1 MDKYVIEVHYEE
13 DETTFKITKSSN
25 ILKLRNFI
33 EMYYEDLKT
42 SFYKII
48 YNGRNIIE
56 NENIFN
62 IPLSRIFGDIQRVDL
77 NIIRSIEED
86 LLHVKWKIKCI
97 FKGRSKIFEMLPL
110 LNFEKFKFNILSFF
124 PELEQENYTIIY
136 NNIDITNIYSNNTMI
151 KDIFGEKINFIEPA
165 QRSNGFTYID
175 ENINGSKLNQKRINP
190 KDGDLIIINIES
202 KPKTIIKF
210 FKICSFCHLV
220 IANYICNKCAIAS
233 CEKCSP
239 KDKHIRT
246 KDKNLIKIELFRDC
260 DYSYESTTLQ
270 SYLNKLEEYIQ
281 KANMNKTDDFNIN
294 RKEKMNLLK
303 SKFNEIHRIIDQIK
317 DVQISNLEAL
327 LEKIQRKYLP
337 DKFIPN
343 YQELYNKIY
352 KYKQSP
358 FFDVEESMKKIIE
371 FGLLLARLIED
382 FDKFLKDYLEFY
394 AKYKKC
400 LEIIHKIFHFL
411 ENALVESKIIFK
423 NDIDI
428 FKYKKLLK
436 IYDSS
441 HVLVYDHNTNNF
453 QMMNFHDEKNL
464 FKENFNNYIQ
474 ANFNLG
480 PEEKLFVITGS
491 TTQKFFVYDLNS
503 NEMQFVSPTKYS
515 HNWWPSIIPYKKE
528 DKNKITLVLFCLGGS
543 YTNKCEILFFK
554 DKLKKQKIEEENGE
568 NKDEDNKEEEKE
580 DEKKEEEKIEED
592 NEEKKNEGEDD
603 ISIEGEEVNIPE
615 DNAQE
620 GEEIIDDK
628 IIPLKW
634 YQIAST
640 GVNHGQAGS
649 FIINNKYLF
658 LLFGYDYNLK
668 PITKIEKINIEKIID
683 SPISQ
688 VKDVKWKVLD
698 FKNPD
703 NISSILYYNSILKKN
718 EEEIFI
724 LGGLKE
730 IGQIDCIYKY
740 DPKKNILSKT
750 ENIIPFKYV
759 KFQNEKNFYLINKLS
774 DLVEDNLI
782 KYKEKNKKKN
792 KKNIKKE
799 NGENEIENEVDIEED
814 IEQDKEEDKIKG
826 IKKSREF
833 AIIDANNQVHV
844 IKAETFEHFS
854 IEYIPIQ

>member
-1 MDKYVIEVHYEE
+1 MDKYVIEIHYDE

-25 ILKLRNFI
+25 IIKLRNFI

-48 YNGRNIIE
+48 FNGRNISEDE
-56 NENIFN
+56 NVFN
-62 IPLSRIFGDIQRVDL
+62 IPLYRIFGDLQKVDL
-77 NIIRSIEED
+77 KIVRSIEDD

-97 FKGRSKIFEMLPL
+97 FKGRSTIFEMLPI
-110 LNFEKFKFNILSFF
+110 LNFEKFKFNILSAF

-136 NNIDITNIYSNNTMI
+136 NNIDITNIYSNNTII
-151 KDIFGEKINFIEPA
+151 KDIFGEKINFIEPS
-165 QRSNGFTYID
+165 QMSNGYTKI
-175 ENINGSKLNQKRINP
+175 ENYNGKYPTQKKINP

-202 KPKTIIKF
+202 KPKTIIKM

-220 IANYICNKCAIAS
+220 IANYICDKCAIAS

-239 KDKHIRT
+239 KDRHIRT
-246 KDKNLIKIELFRDC
+246 KEKNLIKIELFRDC
-260 DYSYESTTLQ
+260 DYSYEDTTLQ
-270 SYLNKLEEYIQ
+270 SYLNKLEEYLQ
-281 KANMNKTDDFNIN
+281 KANMNKTDDFNLN
-294 RKEKMNLLK
+294 RKEKIKLLK
-303 SKFNEIHRIIDQIK
+303 TKFDEIHRLVDEIK

-327 LEKIQRKYLP
+327 LERIQRKYMP

-371 FGLLLARLIED
+371 FGLLLARLMED
-382 FDKFLKDYLEFY
+382 FDNFLKDYLEFY

-411 ENALVESKIIFK
+411 ENSLLESKLIFK

-428 FKYKKLLK
+428 FRYKKLLK

-453 QMMNFHDEKNL
+453 QMMNFHDDKNL
-464 FKENFNNYIQ
+464 FKENFNNYVQ
-474 ANFNLG
+474 TNYSLG
-480 PEEKLFVITGS
+480 PDEKLFVVTGS
-491 TTQKFFVYDLNS
+491 TTQKFFVYDLKS
-503 NEMQFVSPTKYS
+503 NEMQFVSNTKFS

-543 YTNKCEILFFK
+543 YTNKCEILFFQ
-554 DKLKKQKIEEENGE
+554 DKLKIKGE
-568 NKDEDNKEEEKE
+568 GE
-580 DEKKEEEKIEED
+580 EKKEEEEKQEEEIK
-592 NEEKKNEGEDD
+592 EEK
-603 ISIEGEEVNIPE
+603 SIEGEEVNIPE
-615 DNAQE
+615 DNNKE
-620 GEEIIDDK
+620 GEEAIIEDK

-649 FIINNKYLF
+649 FIINNKNLF

-668 PITKIEKINIEKIID
+668 PITKIEKINIRDIID
-683 SPISQ
+683 NPISQ
-688 VKDVKWKVLD
+688 AKNVKWKILD

-703 NISSILYYNSILKKN
+703 QISSILYYNSILKKN
-718 EEEIFI
+718 DEEIFI

-740 DPKKNILSKT
+740 EPKENILSKT
-750 ENIIPFKYV
+750 DFIIPFKYV

-774 DLVEDNLI
+774 DLDEDNLI
-782 KYKEKNKKKN
+782 KYKEKLKKKN
-792 KKNIKKE
+792 RKKE
-799 NGENEIENEVDIEED
+799 ENEENEKFIE
-814 IEQDKEEDKIKG
+814 KEEDKEDKDENING
-826 IKKSREF
+826 IQINKEF
-833 AIIDANNQVHV
+833 AIIDGNNQVHI
-844 IKAETFEHFS
+844 IKAESFEHFS
-854 IEYIPIQ
+854 LEYIPVQ

>member
-1 MDKYVIEVHYEE
+1 MDKYVIEIHYDE
-13 DETTFKITKSSN
+13 DETTFKISRSSN
-25 ILKLRNFI
+25 IIKLRNFI

-48 YNGRNIIE
+48 FNGRNIADDE
-56 NENIFN
+56 NNFN
-62 IPLSRIFGDIQRVDL
+62 IPLYRIFGEIQKVDL
-77 NIIRSIEED
+77 KIVRSLEDD

-97 FKGRSKIFEMLPL
+97 FKGKTKIFEMLPL

-124 PELEQENYTIIY
+124 PELEQENYQIIF

-175 ENINGSKLNQKRINP
+175 DNLNGNFSKPKRINP

-210 FKICSFCHLV
+210 YKICSFCHLV

-239 KDKHIRT
+239 KDKHIKT
-246 KDKNLIKIELFRDC
+246 KDKNLIKIEMFRDC

-270 SYLNKLEEYIQ
+270 SYLNKLEEYLQ
-281 KANMNKTDDFNIN
+281 KANMNKTDDFNFN
-294 RKEKMNLLK
+294 RKEKMNLLRT
-303 SKFNEIHRIIDQIK
+303 KFNEIHKLVDDIK
-317 DVQISNLEAL
+317 NVQINNLEAL
-327 LEKIQRKYLP
+327 LERIQRKYLP

-371 FGLLLARLIED
+371 FGLLLARLIDD
-382 FDKFLKDYLEFY
+382 FDNFLKDYLEFY

-400 LEIIHKIFHFL
+400 LEIIHQIFHFL

-428 FKYKKLLK
+428 YQYKKLLK

-441 HVLVYDHNTNNF
+441 HVLVYDHNTNKF

-474 ANFNLG
+474 ANFSLG

-491 TTQKFFVYDLNS
+491 TTQKFFVYDLYN
-503 NEMQFVSPTKYS
+503 NEMQFISQTKFS
-515 HNWWPSIIPYKKE
+515 HNWWPSIIPYKQE
-528 DKNKITLVLFCLGGS
+528 DKNKITLVLFCLSGS

-554 DKLKKQKIEEENGE
+554 DKIKKLEEIEE
-568 NKDEDNKEEEKE
+568 
-580 DEKKEEEKIEED
+580 EKKEEAKKEEELKKE
-592 NEEKKNEGEDD
+592 NEDKDD
-603 ISIEGEEVNIPE
+603 ISVQGQEVNLPE
-615 DNAQE
+615 DNIKE
-620 GEEIIDDK
+620 GEIIDDK

-668 PITKIEKINIEKIID
+668 PITKIEKINIKKIVD
-683 SPISQ
+683 NPISQ
-688 VKDVKWKVLD
+688 ARNVKWKVLD

-740 DPKKNILSKT
+740 DPKQNILSKT
-750 ENIIPFKYV
+750 ENLIPFKYV

-774 DLVEDNLI
+774 DLEDDNLI
-782 KYKEKNKKKN
+782 KYKDKKK
-792 KKNIKKE
+792 KKKQKKKKEENNYDDMFYNIKEKDE
-799 NGENEIENEVDIEED
+799 DDEEEKSNGI
-814 IEQDKEEDKIKG
+814 Q
-826 IKKSREF
+826 KSREF
-833 AIIDANNQVHV
+833 AIIDAKNQVHI
-844 IKAETFEHFS
+844 IKGESFEHFS
-854 IEYIPIQ
+854 VEYIPVE

>member
-1 MDKYVIEVHYEE
+1 MDKYVIEIHYDE
-13 DETTFKITKSSN
+13 DETTFKISRSSN
-25 ILKLRNFI
+25 IIKLRNFI

-48 YNGRNIIE
+48 FNGRNIADDE
-56 NENIFN
+56 NNFN
-62 IPLSRIFGDIQRVDL
+62 IPLYRIFGEIQKVDL
-77 NIIRSIEED
+77 KIVRSLEDD

-97 FKGRSKIFEMLPL
+97 FKGKTKIFEMLPL

-124 PELEQENYTIIY
+124 PELEQENYQIIF

-175 ENINGSKLNQKRINP
+175 DNLNGNFSKPKRINP

-210 FKICSFCHLV
+210 YKICSFCHLV

-239 KDKHIRT
+239 KDKHIKT
-246 KDKNLIKIELFRDC
+246 KDKNLIKIEMFRDC

-270 SYLNKLEEYIQ
+270 SYLNKLEEYLQ
-281 KANMNKTDDFNIN
+281 KANMNKTDDFNFN
-294 RKEKMNLLK
+294 RKEKMNLLRT
-303 SKFNEIHRIIDQIK
+303 KFNEIHKLVDDIK
-317 DVQISNLEAL
+317 NVQVNNLEAL
-327 LEKIQRKYLP
+327 LERIQRKYLP

-371 FGLLLARLIED
+371 FGLLLARLIDD
-382 FDKFLKDYLEFY
+382 FDNFLKDYLEFY

-400 LEIIHKIFHFL
+400 LEIIHQIFHFL

-428 FKYKKLLK
+428 YQYKKLLK

-441 HVLVYDHNTNNF
+441 HVLVYDHNTNKF

-474 ANFNLG
+474 ANFSLG

-491 TTQKFFVYDLNS
+491 TTQKFFVYDLYN
-503 NEMQFVSPTKYS
+503 NEMQFISQTKFS
-515 HNWWPSIIPYKKE
+515 HNWWPSIIPYKQE
-528 DKNKITLVLFCLGGS
+528 DKNKITLVLFCLSGS

-554 DKLKKQKIEEENGE
+554 DKIKKLEEIEE
-568 NKDEDNKEEEKE
+568 
-580 DEKKEEEKIEED
+580 EKKEEAKKEEELKKE
-592 NEEKKNEGEDD
+592 NEDKDD
-603 ISIEGEEVNIPE
+603 ISVQGQEVNLPE
-615 DNAQE
+615 DNIKE
-620 GEEIIDDK
+620 GEIIDDK

-668 PITKIEKINIEKIID
+668 PITKIEKINIKKIVD
-683 SPISQ
+683 NPISQ
-688 VKDVKWKVLD
+688 ARNVKWKVLD

-740 DPKKNILSKT
+740 DPKQNILSKT
-750 ENIIPFKYV
+750 ENLIPFKYV

-774 DLVEDNLI
+774 DLEDDNLI
-782 KYKEKNKKKN
+782 KYKDKKK
-792 KKNIKKE
+792 KKKQKK
-799 NGENEIENEVDIEED
+799 
-814 IEQDKEEDKIKG
+814 
-826 IKKSREF
+826 KKRR
-833 AIIDANNQVHV
+833 
-844 IKAETFEHFS
+844 K
-854 IEYIPIQ
+854 

>member
-1 MDKYVIEVHYEE
+1 MDKYVIEVHYDE
-13 DETTFKITKSSN
+13 DETTFKITRSSN
-25 ILKLRNFI
+25 IIKLRNFI

-48 YNGRNIIE
+48 FNGRNISDDE
-56 NENIFN
+56 NNFN
-62 IPLSRIFGDIQRVDL
+62 IPLYRIFGEIQKVDL
-77 NIIRSIEED
+77 KIVRSIEDD

-124 PELEQENYTIIY
+124 PELEQENYQIIF

-151 KDIFGEKINFIEPA
+151 KDIFSEKINLIEPA

-175 ENINGSKLNQKRINP
+175 DNLNGNFSKPKKINP

-239 KDKHIRT
+239 KDKHIKT

-270 SYLNKLEEYIQ
+270 SYLNKLEEYLQ
-281 KANMNKTDDFNIN
+281 KANMNKTDDFNFN
-294 RKEKMNLLK
+294 RKEKMNLLRT
-303 SKFNEIHRIIDQIK
+303 KFNEIHKLVDEIK
-317 DVQISNLEAL
+317 NVQINNLEAL
-327 LEKIQRKYLP
+327 LERIQRKYLP

-371 FGLLLARLIED
+371 FGLLLARLIDD
-382 FDKFLKDYLEFY
+382 FDNFLKDYLEFY

-400 LEIIHKIFHFL
+400 LEIIHQIFHFL

-423 NDIDI
+423 NDVDI
-428 FKYKKLLK
+428 YQYKKLLK

-441 HVLVYDHNTNNF
+441 HVLVYDHNTNKF
-453 QMMNFHDEKNL
+453 QMMNFHDEKDL

-474 ANFNLG
+474 ANFSLG

-491 TTQKFFVYDLNS
+491 TTQKFFVYDLYN
-503 NEMQFVSPTKYS
+503 NEMQFISQTKFS
-515 HNWWPSIIPYKKE
+515 HNWWPSIIPYKQE
-528 DKNKITLVLFCLGGS
+528 DKNKITLVLFCLSGS

-554 DKLKKQKIEEENGE
+554 DKIKKIEEIGE
-568 NKDEDNKEEEKE
+568 
-580 DEKKEEEKIEED
+580 EKKEEEKKVEEEIKKE
-592 NEEKKNEGEDD
+592 NEEKDD
-603 ISIEGEEVNIPE
+603 ISVQGQEVNIPE
-615 DNAQE
+615 DNLKE
-620 GEEIIDDK
+620 GEIIDDK

-668 PITKIEKINIEKIID
+668 PITKIEKINIKQID
-683 SPISQ
+683 DNPISQ
-688 VKDVKWKVLD
+688 ARNIKWKVLD

-740 DPKKNILSKT
+740 DPKQNILSKT
-750 ENIIPFKYV
+750 ENLIPFKYV

-774 DLVEDNLI
+774 DLEDDNLI
-782 KYKEKNKKKN
+782 KYKDKKK
-792 KKNIKKE
+792 KKKQKKKKVENNYDDMFYDIKVKDD
-799 NGENEIENEVDIEED
+799 ENEEE
-814 IEQDKEEDKIKG
+814 KSNG
-826 IKKSREF
+826 IQKTREF
-833 AIIDANNQVHV
+833 AIIDAKNQVHI
-844 IKAETFEHFS
+844 IKGESFEHFS
-854 IEYIPIQ
+854 IEYVPVE

>member
-1 MDKYVIEVHYEE
+1 
-13 DETTFKITKSSN
+13 
-25 ILKLRNFI
+25 
-33 EMYYEDLKT
+33 
-42 SFYKII
+42 
-48 YNGRNIIE
+48 
-56 NENIFN
+56 
-62 IPLSRIFGDIQRVDL
+62 
-77 NIIRSIEED
+77 
-86 LLHVKWKIKCI
+86 
-97 FKGRSKIFEMLPL
+97 MLPL

-124 PELEQENYTIIY
+124 PELEQENYQIIF

-175 ENINGSKLNQKRINP
+175 DNLNGNFSKPKRINP

-210 FKICSFCHLV
+210 YKICSFCHLV

-239 KDKHIRT
+239 KDKHIKT
-246 KDKNLIKIELFRDC
+246 KDKNLIKIEMFRDC

-270 SYLNKLEEYIQ
+270 SYLNKLEEYLQ
-281 KANMNKTDDFNIN
+281 KANMNKTDDFNFN
-294 RKEKMNLLK
+294 RKEKMNLLRT
-303 SKFNEIHRIIDQIK
+303 KFNEIHKLVDDIK
-317 DVQISNLEAL
+317 NVQINNLEAL
-327 LEKIQRKYLP
+327 LERIQRKYLP

-371 FGLLLARLIED
+371 FGLLLARLIDD
-382 FDKFLKDYLEFY
+382 FDNFLKDYLEFY

-400 LEIIHKIFHFL
+400 LEIIHQIFHFL

-428 FKYKKLLK
+428 YQYKKLLK

-441 HVLVYDHNTNNF
+441 HVLVYDHNTNKF

-474 ANFNLG
+474 ANFSLG

-491 TTQKFFVYDLNS
+491 TTQKFFVYDLYN
-503 NEMQFVSPTKYS
+503 NEMQFISQTKFS
-515 HNWWPSIIPYKKE
+515 HNWWPSIIPYKQE
-528 DKNKITLVLFCLGGS
+528 DKNKITLVLFCLSGS

-554 DKLKKQKIEEENGE
+554 DKIKKLEEIEE
-568 NKDEDNKEEEKE
+568 
-580 DEKKEEEKIEED
+580 EKKEEAKKEEELKKE
-592 NEEKKNEGEDD
+592 NEDKDD
-603 ISIEGEEVNIPE
+603 ISVQGQEVNLPE
-615 DNAQE
+615 DNIKE
-620 GEEIIDDK
+620 GEIIDDK

-649 FIINNKYLF
+649 FIINNKYLSLF
-658 LLFGYDYNLK
+658 FGYDYNLK
-668 PITKIEKINIEKIID
+668 PITKIEKINIKKIVD
-683 SPISQ
+683 NPISQ
-688 VKDVKWKVLD
+688 ARNVKWKVLD

-740 DPKKNILSKT
+740 DPKQNILSKT
-750 ENIIPFKYV
+750 ENLIPFKYV

-774 DLVEDNLI
+774 DLEDDNLI
-782 KYKEKNKKKN
+782 KYKDKKK
-792 KKNIKKE
+792 KKKQKKKKEENNYDDMFYNIKEKDE
-799 NGENEIENEVDIEED
+799 DDEEEKSNGI
-814 IEQDKEEDKIKG
+814 Q
-826 IKKSREF
+826 KSREF
-833 AIIDANNQVHV
+833 AIIDAKNQVHI
-844 IKAETFEHFS
+844 IKGESFEHFS
-854 IEYIPIQ
+854 VEYIPVE

>member
-1 MDKYVIEVHYEE
+1 MDKYVVEIHYDE
-13 DETTFKITKSSN
+13 DETTFKITRSSN
-25 ILKLRNFI
+25 IVKLKNFI

-48 YNGRNIIE
+48 FNGRNIAEDE
-56 NENIFN
+56 NNFN
-62 IPLSRIFGDIQRVDL
+62 IPLYRIFGDIQKVDL
-77 NIIRSIEED
+77 KIVRSLEED
-86 LLHVKWKIKCI
+86 LLHIKWKIKCI
-97 FKGRSKIFEMLPL
+97 FKGKTKIFEMLPL

-165 QRSNGFTYID
+165 QRSNGFTTIQDTY
-175 ENINGSKLNQKRINP
+175 NGITTPTKKINP
-190 KDGDLIIINIES
+190 KEGDLIVINIES
-202 KPKTIIKF
+202 QPKTIIKF

-239 KDKHIRT
+239 KDRHIKT
-246 KDKNLIKIELFRDC
+246 KNINLIRIELFRDC
-260 DYSYESTTLQ
+260 DYSYEDTTLQ
-270 SYLNKLEEYIQ
+270 SYLNKLEEYLH
-281 KANMNKTDDFNIN
+281 KANMNKTDDFSLN
-294 RKEKMNLLK
+294 RKEKINLLK
-303 SKFNEIHRIIDQIK
+303 TKFNEIHKLVDEIK
-317 DVQISNLEAL
+317 TVQISNLEAL
-327 LEKIQRKYLP
+327 LERIQRKYLP

-371 FGLLLARLIED
+371 FGLLLARLTEE
-382 FDKFLKDYLEFY
+382 FDNFLKDYLEFY

-400 LEIIHKIFHFL
+400 MEIIHQIFHFL

-428 FKYKKLLK
+428 FQYKKLLK

-441 HVLVYDHNTNNF
+441 HVLVYDHNYNKF

-464 FKENFNNYIQ
+464 FKENFNNYVQ
-474 ANFNLG
+474 TNFNVG
-480 PEEKLFVITGS
+480 PEDKLFIITGS
-491 TTQKFFVYDLNS
+491 TSQKFFTYDLDN
-503 NEMQFVSPTKYS
+503 NEMQFISQTKFS

-528 DKNKITLVLFCLGGS
+528 DKTKITLVLFCLGGS

-554 DKLKKQKIEEENGE
+554 DKLKNLEEEKE
-568 NKDEDNKEEEKE
+568 EKEEEKKE
-580 DEKKEEEKIEED
+580 EKKEEEIEGD
-592 NEEKKNEGEDD
+592 KNEILSD
-603 ISIEGEEVNIPE
+603 EGEEINIPE

-620 GEEIIDDK
+620 GEVIDDK

-668 PITKIEKINIEKIID
+668 PITKIEKINIRKIID
-683 SPISQ
+683 NPISQ
-688 VKDVKWKVLD
+688 ARSVKWKILN

-703 NISSILYYNSILKKN
+703 KISSILYYNSILKKN
-718 EEEIFI
+718 EEEIYI

-740 DPKKNILSKT
+740 DPKQNILSKT
-750 ENIIPFKYV
+750 ESVIPFKYV
-759 KFQNEKNFYLINKLS
+759 KFQNEKNFYLINKLN
-774 DLVEDNLI
+774 DLEDDNLI
-782 KYKEKNKKKN
+782 KYKEKKKK
-792 KKNIKKE
+792 KIKKKEE
-799 NGENEIENEVDIEED
+799 NQDNIEE
-814 IEQDKEEDKIKG
+814 EKEEEQKNG

-833 AIIDANNQVHV
+833 AIIDANNQVHI
-844 IKAETFEHFS
+844 IKGETFEHFS
-854 IEYIPIQ
+854 MDYTPIE

>member
-1 MDKYVIEVHYEE
+1 MDKYVIEIHYDE
-13 DETTFKITKSSN
+13 DETTFKITRSSN
-25 ILKLRNFI
+25 IIKLKNFI

-48 YNGRNIIE
+48 YNGRNIAEDE
-56 NENIFN
+56 NNFN
-62 IPLSRIFGDIQRVDL
+62 IPLYRIFGDIQKVDL
-77 NIIRSIEED
+77 KIVRSIEED
-86 LLHVKWKIKCI
+86 LLHIKWKIKCN

-110 LNFEKFKFNILSFF
+110 LNFEKFKFNILSFY

-165 QRSNGFTYID
+165 QRSNGFTSIEDNY
-175 ENINGSKLNQKRINP
+175 NGKFMQQKKINP

-239 KDKHIRT
+239 KDKHIKT
-246 KDKNLIKIELFRDC
+246 KEKNLIKIELFRDC
-260 DYSYESTTLQ
+260 DYSYEDTTLQ
-270 SYLNKLEEYIQ
+270 SYLNKLEEYLQ
-281 KANMNKTDDFNIN
+281 KANMNKTDDFNLN
-294 RKEKMNLLK
+294 RKEKMNLLRT
-303 SKFNEIHRIIDQIK
+303 KFNEIHKLVDEIK
-317 DVQISNLEAL
+317 NVQISNLEAL
-327 LEKIQRKYLP
+327 LERIQRKYLP

-371 FGLLLARLIED
+371 FGLLLARLVED
-382 FDKFLKDYLEFY
+382 FDNFLKDYLEFY

-400 LEIIHKIFHFL
+400 MEIIHQIFHFL

-423 NDIDI
+423 NDVDI
-428 FKYKKLLK
+428 FQYKKLLK

-441 HVLVYDHNTNNF
+441 HVLVYDHNSNNF

-474 ANFNLG
+474 ANYSLG

-491 TTQKFFVYDLNS
+491 TTQKFFAYDLYN
-503 NEMQFVSPTKYS
+503 NEMQFISQTKFS
-515 HNWWPSIIPYKKE
+515 HNWWPSIIPFKQE

-554 DKLKKQKIEEENGE
+554 DKMKKKEE
-568 NKDEDNKEEEKE
+568 KEEEKE
-580 DEKKEEEKIEED
+580 EEEKEEEKKEEINNEKE
-592 NEEKKNEGEDD
+592 NENEKDD
-603 ISIEGEEVNIPE
+603 ISVEGEEVNIPD
-615 DNAQE
+615 DNIQE
-620 GEEIIDDK
+620 GEEIINDK

-668 PITKIEKINIEKIID
+668 PITKIEKLNIKNIID
-683 SPISQ
+683 NPISQ
-688 VKDVKWKVLD
+688 ARNVKWKILD

-703 NISSILYYNSILKKN
+703 KISSILYYNSILKKN

-740 DPKKNILSKT
+740 DPKQNILSKT

-759 KFQNEKNFYLINKLS
+759 KFQNEKSFYLINKLS
-774 DLVEDNLI
+774 DLEDDNLI
-782 KYKEKNKKKN
+782 KYKNKKKN
-792 KKNIKKE
+792 KKKLKKKE
-799 NGENEIENEVDIEED
+799 NDDILDDIKEKSEEEIE
-814 IEQDKEEDKIKG
+814 KING
-826 IKKSREF
+826 IQKTREF
-833 AIIDANNQVHV
+833 AIIDAKNQVHI

-854 IEYIPIQ
+854 LEYTPVE

>member
-1 MDKYVIEVHYEE
+1 MDKYVIEIHYDE
-13 DETTFKITKSSN
+13 DETTFKISRSSN
-25 ILKLRNFI
+25 IIKLRNFI

-48 YNGRNIIE
+48 FNGRNIADDE
-56 NENIFN
+56 NNFN
-62 IPLSRIFGDIQRVDL
+62 IPLYRIFGEIQKVDL
-77 NIIRSIEED
+77 KIVRSLEDD

-97 FKGRSKIFEMLPL
+97 FKGKTKIFEMLPL

-124 PELEQENYTIIY
+124 PELEQENYQIIF

-175 ENINGSKLNQKRINP
+175 DNLNGNFSKPKRINP

-210 FKICSFCHLV
+210 YKICSFCHLV

-239 KDKHIRT
+239 KDKHIKT
-246 KDKNLIKIELFRDC
+246 KDKNLIKIEMFRDC

-270 SYLNKLEEYIQ
+270 SYLNKLEEYLQ
-281 KANMNKTDDFNIN
+281 KANMNKTDDFNFN
-294 RKEKMNLLK
+294 RKEKMNLLRT
-303 SKFNEIHRIIDQIK
+303 KFNEIHKLVDDIK
-317 DVQISNLEAL
+317 NVQVNNLEAL
-327 LEKIQRKYLP
+327 LERIQRKYLP

-371 FGLLLARLIED
+371 FGLLLARLIDD
-382 FDKFLKDYLEFY
+382 FDNFLKDYLEFY

-400 LEIIHKIFHFL
+400 LEIIHQIFHFL

-428 FKYKKLLK
+428 YQYKKLLK

-441 HVLVYDHNTNNF
+441 HVLVYDHNTNKF

-474 ANFNLG
+474 ANFSLG

-491 TTQKFFVYDLNS
+491 TTQKFFVYDLYN
-503 NEMQFVSPTKYS
+503 NEMQFISQTKFS
-515 HNWWPSIIPYKKE
+515 HNWWPSIIPYKQE
-528 DKNKITLVLFCLGGS
+528 DKNKITLVLFCLSGS

-554 DKLKKQKIEEENGE
+554 DKIKKLEEIEE
-568 NKDEDNKEEEKE
+568 
-580 DEKKEEEKIEED
+580 EKKEEAKKEEELKKE
-592 NEEKKNEGEDD
+592 NEDKDD
-603 ISIEGEEVNIPE
+603 ISVQGQEVNLPE
-615 DNAQE
+615 DNIKE
-620 GEEIIDDK
+620 GEIIDDK

-668 PITKIEKINIEKIID
+668 PITKIEKINIKKIVD
-683 SPISQ
+683 NPISQ
-688 VKDVKWKVLD
+688 ARNVKWKVLD

-703 NISSILYYNSILKKN
+703 NISSILYYNSILKKT

-740 DPKKNILSKT
+740 DPKQNILSKT
-750 ENIIPFKYV
+750 ENLIPFKYV

-774 DLVEDNLI
+774 DLEDDNLI
-782 KYKEKNKKKN
+782 KYKDKKK
-792 KKNIKKE
+792 KKKQKKKKEENNYDDMFYNIKEKDE
-799 NGENEIENEVDIEED
+799 DDEEEKSNGI
-814 IEQDKEEDKIKG
+814 Q
-826 IKKSREF
+826 KSREF
-833 AIIDANNQVHV
+833 AIIDAKNQVHI
-844 IKAETFEHFS
+844 IKGESFEHFS
-854 IEYIPIQ
+854 VEYVPVE